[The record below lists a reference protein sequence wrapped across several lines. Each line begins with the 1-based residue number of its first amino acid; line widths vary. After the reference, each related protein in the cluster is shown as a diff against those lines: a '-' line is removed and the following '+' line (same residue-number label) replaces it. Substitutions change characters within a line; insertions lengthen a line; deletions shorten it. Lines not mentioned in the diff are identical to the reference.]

1 MRSTGDNIKTI
12 IGGKMFHTELVF
24 CDICGFGDTM
34 TFEGVIVNSR
44 KMDFCKRHS
53 EDAIVSYIE
62 MDLPPYST
70 KVQVKKDKDLIK
82 KQTEL
87 IFKQ

>member
-1 MRSTGDNIKTI
+1 MEGRNFKWNL
-12 IGGKMFHTELVF
+12 FF
-24 CDICGFGDTM
+24 CDICGWGDTM
-34 TFEGVIVNSR
+34 IIEGVIVNSR
-44 KMDFCKRHS
+44 KMDFCKRHD

-62 MDLPPYST
+62 LGLPPYDV

-87 IFKQ
+87 IFKQL